1 MKPYRAPLVIA
12 LGCQLAAGG
21 VVFAGAEALEWA
33 VAGAVAGAVEFRPP
47 LAAMLVLHGGAAALL
62 GWRFG
67 LAWWWAPIQLVA
79 PAALALALGLA
90 WAARLPAWIFLA
102 AFVLLLGL
110 FWNSAGDRVPLYLSN
125 RKTRAALAGLLP
137 DRPDL
142 AVADL
147 GSGLGGVGAELARR
161 RPAARVDA
169 IESAPLPFALGWLG
183 HRLAGPANLAPIY
196 GDLWSADLG
205 AYDVVYCF
213 LSPAPMPALYAKARA
228 EMRPGSL
235 LISNSFAVP
244 DAPADR
250 VVEVGD
256 RRGTRLHVWRM

>member
-1 MKPYRAPLVIA
+1 MKPYRQPLVIA

-21 VVFAGAEALEWA
+21 VVFAGGEALAWA
-33 VAGAVAGAVEFRPP
+33 GDFRPP
-47 LAAMLVLHGGAAALL
+47 LAAWLVLHGAGAALL

-67 LAWWWAPIQLVA
+67 LAWWWAPIQLLA
-79 PAALALALGLA
+79 PAAMALAFM
-90 WAARLPAWIFLA
+90 ARLPAWIFLA
-102 AFVLLLGL
+102 AFVVLLAV
-110 FWNSAGDRVPLYLSN
+110 FWNSAGDRVPLYLTN

-137 DRPDL
+137 DRPAL
-142 AVADL
+142 TVADL

-161 RPAARVDA
+161 RPAGSFVA
-169 IESAPLPFALGWLG
+169 IESAPLPFAIGWLRGWLG
-183 HRLAGPANLAPIY
+183 RRLGGPANLTAKY

-235 LISNSFAVP
+235 LVSNSFAVP
-244 DAPADR
+244 GQPADR

-256 RRGTRLHVWRM
+256 RRGTRLHVWEM

>member
-1 MKPYRAPLVIA
+1 MRPYRAPLVIA

-21 VVFAGAEALEWA
+21 VVFAGGEAVAWA
-33 VAGAVAGAVEFRPP
+33 VDFRPP
-47 LAAMLVLHGGAAALL
+47 LAALLALQGIGAALL

-67 LAWWWAPIQLVA
+67 LAWWWAPIQLLA
-79 PAALALALGLA
+79 PAAMALALDLA

-102 AFVLLLGL
+102 AFVLLLAV
-110 FWNSAGDRVPLYLSN
+110 FWNSAGDRVPLYLTN

-137 DRPDL
+137 DRPGL
-142 AVADL
+142 VIADL

-161 RPAARVDA
+161 RPTACVDA
-169 IESAPLPFALGWLG
+169 IESAPLPFALGWLR
-183 HRLAGPANLAPIY
+183 HRLAGPANLRPRY
-196 GDLWSADLG
+196 GDLWAADLG
-205 AYDVVYCF
+205 AYDLVYCF

-235 LISNSFAVP
+235 LVSNSFAVP
-244 DAPADR
+244 GEPADR
-250 VVEVGD
+250 VVEVDD